1 MRLVPRRVAVALTV
15 PPQRSSPSQQPP
27 QPTPSGAC
35 CPPAPPAS
43 RSPPGGRWKR
53 LRHGRLAAAVGWW
66 NGALGRTPGRHG
78 WPWREHSH
86 LRAGDHS
93 VARSGRRAGARRD
106 ACRHR
111 RARLDGAPG
120 LLPDH
125 CRLREPAPA
134 GRRGRGRRRSS
145 SPIRPTRPAR
155 RRGDRRRR
163 PGGRG
168 LAAGERRL
176 HAGARR
182 EPRSGDD
189 GAHALQT
196 ISSTAGYLTEP
207 RIAASAQGT
216 SYLSW
221 LETAV
226 SFSPPYTGAITL
238 RAATRA
244 PGAATF
250 APGVQVTKTT
260 TAEFT
265 DVQLLVDEAGT
276 ASLAWAQPDAAT
288 GAPAGPGSRRS
299 SSAPPPGRA
308 CACRRRLA
316 LAGAGDEPSRR
327 RGARLD
333 RAGIDAPVRARCG
346 PAGARWG

>member
-15 PPQRSSPSQQPP
+15 AAAALVPVPAAAADPLWSPAARRPLRHR
-27 QPTPSGAC
+27 A
-35 CPPAPPAS
+35 A
-43 RSPPGGRWKR
+43 PPGGRWKR

-145 SPIRPTRPAR
+145 SPIRPYPPAR

-176 HAGARR
+176 HSGARR

-189 GAHALQT
+189 SRSRPCRPSRRPPA
-196 ISSTAGYLTEP
+196 
-207 RIAASAQGT
+207 T
-216 SYLSW
+216 SPSRG
-221 LETAV
+221 
-226 SFSPPYTGAITL
+226 SPPP
-238 RAATRA
+238 RRA
-244 PGAATF
+244 PPTSA
-250 APGVQVTKTT
+250 
-260 TAEFT
+260 
-265 DVQLLVDEAGT
+265 
-276 ASLAWAQPDAAT
+276 
-288 GAPAGPGSRRS
+288 GSRR
-299 SSAPPPGRA
+299 P
-308 CACRRRLA
+308 
-316 LAGAGDEPSRR
+316 
-327 RGARLD
+327 
-333 RAGIDAPVRARCG
+333 
-346 PAGARWG
+346 